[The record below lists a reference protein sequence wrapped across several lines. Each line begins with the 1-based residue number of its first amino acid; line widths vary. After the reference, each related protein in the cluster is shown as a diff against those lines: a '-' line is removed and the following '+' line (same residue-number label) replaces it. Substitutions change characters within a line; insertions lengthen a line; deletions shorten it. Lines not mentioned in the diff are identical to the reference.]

1 MRLSISMV
9 RSKMSLD
16 RKSALPGEVH
26 AALVES
32 LFGTIG
38 SFVAGILGG
47 LLVPTIAW
55 ARTHDPIF
63 LGCALVMLAL
73 SVFRLWVFESHSR
86 SEPAQRKA
94 DAGHWERLYAW
105 GGISFMLA
113 VGITASIL
121 FFRVHDELTSL
132 YGVVITLGCAGAL
145 AGRNAGRPYV
155 VYGQMLGV
163 CCPLAIA
170 FLVHGDGWY
179 IGLSAIFGL
188 IMISTKSTTNF
199 LNHILVS
206 ALVMGREARIQRS
219 QFSTAL
225 DSMSHGLCM
234 GENDGSIVVLNRR
247 LREFFDI
254 EETSN
259 RMNAR
264 QLANQIASYGR
275 MSNRRRT
282 GFVDTWEQHVAKRDS
297 SVFSETI
304 NGRIY
309 DFRCE
314 PRDTAG
320 FVLVVEDVTV
330 ARLASRQIE
339 QMARFD
345 GLTGLPNRMNFY
357 SALESRLNNR
367 STDDSPVALLSIDL
381 DKFKEVNDTRGH
393 PTGDKLLKIVAG
405 RLRQTV
411 KETDIVSR
419 LGGDEFHV
427 LLQDDA
433 FDAKNVEV
441 VAQRLIDTLSA
452 PYCIDGVTVTI
463 GASIGIAYTSDSI
476 SAPDELLRCSD
487 LALYEAKATGRGG
500 FRVYVKDL
508 DIALKR
514 KLEIERD
521 LREAITNDLLELHYQ
536 PVVDTKTGR
545 IKVCE
550 ALVRMRHPTKGVIP
564 PDEFISIAEETGLI
578 VDLGEWVLRRACRDA
593 AAWPKD
599 VTVAVNFSAKHF
611 VLSQN
616 LAQDISDVIAQ
627 AGLEPSRL
635 EVEITES
642 TIIEAKDALV
652 QLNAIAASGVKI
664 ALDDFGT
671 GYSSLSYLRQFP
683 VHKIKIDRSFA
694 KSIRSR
700 ESQAVIGCVSVLA
713 NLLCVDLVMEGI
725 ETADELN
732 ALKPWNVHLVQ
743 GYFFSKPL
751 TLQGLLVLLD
761 QAAPFSNTPIRSVA

>member
-1 MRLSISMV
+1 MIR
-9 RSKMSLD
+9 
-16 RKSALPGEVH
+16 RKNSSERNTKLPGEVY

-73 SVFRLWVFESHSR
+73 SALRLWIFLSHSR
-86 SEPAQRKA
+86 SDPEQRA
-94 DAGHWERLYAW
+94 IEASRWERRYAW
-105 GGISFMLA
+105 GGISFMFA

-163 CCPLAIA
+163 CGPLAIA
-170 FLVHGDGWY
+170 FLIRGDGWY

-188 IMISTKSTTNF
+188 IMISTKSTTSF

-206 ALVMGREARIQRS
+206 ALVTGREARIQRS

-234 GENDGSIVVLNRR
+234 GENDGSIVVVNRR

-254 EETSN
+254 QELSN
-259 RMNAR
+259 RIDAR
-264 QLANQIASYGR
+264 QLAHEIASCGR
-275 MSNRRRT
+275 MSGRRT
-282 GFVDTWEQHVAKRDS
+282 AAFVRTWEQHVAKRDA

-357 SALESRLNNR
+357 SALEKRFQ
-367 STDDSPVALLSIDL
+367 DCGEGSPALALLSIDL

-411 KETDIVSR
+411 KESDIVSR

-427 LLQDDA
+427 LLEADTLA
-433 FDAKNVEV
+433 PHNVEA
-441 VAQRLIDTLSA
+441 VAQRLIEALSA
-452 PYCIDGVTVTI
+452 PYCIDGITITI
-463 GASIGIAYTSDSI
+463 GASIGIAYASDSI

-500 FRVYVKDL
+500 FRIYVKELDL
-508 DIALKR
+508 ALKR

-521 LREAITNDLLELHYQ
+521 LRDAIAHDLLELHYQ
-536 PVVDTKTGR
+536 PIVDSRTGR

-550 ALVRMRHPTKGVIP
+550 ALVRMRHPTKGMIP

-593 AAWPKD
+593 SDWPDD

-616 LAQDISDVIAQ
+616 LAKDISDVIAQ
-627 AGLEPSRL
+627 AGLAPSRL

-652 QLNAIAASGVKI
+652 QLNAIADSGVRI

-725 ETADELN
+725 ETADELS

-751 TLQGLLVLLD
+751 NLPDIRALLARD
-761 QAAPFSNTPIRSVA
+761 APFSDTPIRSVA